1 MSSALDG
8 TRSSSGRRKRPYHHG
23 KNKSPARPERLDAAS
38 IAAKIELQHRRREL
52 VYSLVALAMKSGLLL
67 IGAASL
73 FRLGLASHHRL
84 NRHLELSSV
93 LNSESVQL
101 SKLRRR
107 FDSLFTIGG
116 ERRLMDEQEQWIAP
130 NRVRVIWR

>member
-8 TRSSSGRRKRPYHHG
+8 TRSGYGRPKSFVHPRKKAPSSRPI
-23 KNKSPARPERLDAAS
+23 RVDAATL
-38 IAAKIELQHRRREL
+38 AAKIQLQDRRREMS
-52 VYSLVALAMKSGLLL
+52 YSLLALAMKSGLLL
-67 IGAASL
+67 IGALTL
-73 FRLGLASHHRL
+73 FRLGLASHHIL

-93 LNSESVQL
+93 LNSEIVKL

-116 ERRLMDEQEQWIAP
+116 ERRLMDEQEHWIAP